1 MSEPEKPNKS
11 PHPNAGHRE
20 RMRARF
26 LENGLDSLQP
36 HEVLELLLFYALPRV
51 NTNPIAHAL
60 IREFHSLSGV
70 LDADPADLKRVKG
83 VGDNAAAFLHMLPQ
97 LCRLYQLDRL
107 KDCDVMDSAEKLSD
121 YVKAQL
127 TGQVQERLLLIC
139 LDESLR
145 LICCEVIS
153 EGTTQ
158 ETRLDVHRIVEC
170 AIRRRSSKVVLAHNH
185 PNAGAALSDAD
196 LFSTGQLKKILESM
210 HVKLLDHIVVG
221 RKGDTVSMRQ
231 YMGWTE

>member
-1 MSEPEKPNKS
+1 MSEPEKQNKS

-20 RMRARF
+20 RMRARL
-26 LENGLDSLQP
+26 LENGLDSFQP

-70 LDADPADLKRVKG
+70 LDAEPSDLKRIKG
-83 VGDNAAAFLHMLPQ
+83 ISDNAAAFLHMLPQ

-107 KDCDVMDSAEKLSD
+107 TDCDLLDSVEKLSD
-121 YVKAQL
+121 YAKAQL
-127 TGQVQERLLLIC
+127 IGLIQERLLLIC

-145 LICCEVIS
+145 LIRCEVIS

-158 ETRLDVHRIVEC
+158 ETQLDVHRIVEC

-185 PNAGAALSDAD
+185 PNASAALSDAD